1 MAIDDQINDEAP
13 EVKPKKKSN
22 LLVIILSVVTVLL
35 LIVVSVGATLF
46 MTGALSGGAPASE
59 QAASEEGTGK
69 TKEEKKA
76 KADHA
81 EKAKAYYVELGEPL
95 IVNFVE
101 NNQIRYLQV
110 KMEVMT
116 HDETMPDVIKEHMPL
131 IRNNLLMMLSDL
143 DYETISTFTG
153 KQKIRDEAL
162 AEIQGIMKDQT
173 GDKVVEELYFTSFVM
188 Q

>member
-1 MAIDDQINDEAP
+1 MAIDDQIDDEAP

-22 LLVIILSVVTVLL
+22 LLVIILSVVTILL
-35 LIVVSVGATLF
+35 LIVVSVGVTLF
-46 MTGALSGGAPASE
+46 VTGALSGGASGTEQVASE
-59 QAASEEGTGK
+59 DVADK
-69 TKEEKKA
+69 KEKKKA
-76 KADHA
+76 KEKHA
-81 EKAKAYYVELGEPL
+81 EKAKPHYVELGDPL

-116 HDETMPDVIKEHMPL
+116 YDETMPDKIKEHLPL

-143 DYETISTFTG
+143 DYETISSFTG

-162 AEIQGIMKDQT
+162 AEIQSIMRDQL
-173 GDKVVEELYFTSFVM
+173 GDKIVEELYFTSFVM